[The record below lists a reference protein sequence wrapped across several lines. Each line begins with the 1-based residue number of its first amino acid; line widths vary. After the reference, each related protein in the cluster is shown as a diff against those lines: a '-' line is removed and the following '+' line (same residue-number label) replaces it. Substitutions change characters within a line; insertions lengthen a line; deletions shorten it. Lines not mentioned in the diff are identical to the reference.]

1 MKSTLKKGM
10 YAMFKSSKFLTKTI
24 VSGTMLLF
32 TQLLYAQS
40 TLVTITE
47 DATATTSSLS
57 NTDLYDFNDLS
68 NGLNSNVSWD
78 GVGSFDSLYVA
89 PANVWGG
96 AIDESTGQASKFSWQ
111 GTNWTPKSTLT
122 LNENSSYF
130 GFWWS
135 AGDKNNQLTFYNDD
149 AIVAQYTTQSMF
161 GSLNLSQDYYGN
173 PLTGGNGGEPYAF
186 INFFGD
192 AETSWNK
199 IELTQLGGGG
209 FESDNYTTR
218 IETFNPDT
226 DSQEALGTIIAEV
239 SGTETTNLDAPSEN
253 WEWAFEESA
262 PGAPTPPIF
271 ALMFFIAAIIKTKF
285 IGI

>member
-1 MKSTLKKGM
+1 
-10 YAMFKSSKFLTKTI
+10 
-24 VSGTMLLF
+24 
-32 TQLLYAQS
+32 
-40 TLVTITE
+40 
-47 DATATTSSLS
+47 
-57 NTDLYDFNDLS
+57 
-68 NGLNSNVSWD
+68 
-78 GVGSFDSLYVA
+78 
-89 PANVWGG
+89 
-96 AIDESTGQASKFSWQ
+96 
-111 GTNWTPKSTLT
+111 
-122 LNENSSYF
+122 
-130 GFWWS
+130 
-135 AGDKNNQLTFYNDD
+135 
-149 AIVAQYTTQSMF
+149 MF

-285 IGI
+285 IS